1 MATVNF
7 VYRYPYWGFS
17 ETTRFGVQAS
27 TSRQSLNGCYTYPML
42 FNNTV
47 PGCKHLKIKVE
58 VTNTGSGTVLG
69 RAWDFMVRKSN
80 GSWID
85 AETFTLPDDGVYTVD
100 CDINSLDITAFS
112 FVPTSNPG
120 SSRTWECMLT
130 IYDLVLT
137 ESLELQALKTGDFHY
152 GVFCNYYGLEQ
163 ETTEV
168 FVNIGGSLTKATN
181 IFANVDGELKP
192 VSTVHSAH
200 YISESESTL
209 LFEYTP
215 QVSGM
220 YCIREKR
227 LSGDHELRLYS
238 SDFTELSDGYFY
250 YESFELEAGKPY
262 YISVIHYPGETET
275 SESYLQI
282 YKEG

>member
-47 PGCKHLKIKVE
+47 PGCKHLKVKIE

-80 GSWID
+80 GSWVD
-85 AETFTLPDDGVYTVD
+85 AETFTLPEDGIYTVD

-120 SSRTWECMLT
+120 SSRTWESIVT

-137 ESLELQALKTGDFHY
+137 ESLELQELETGNFHY
-152 GVFCNYYGLEQ
+152 GVFYNYYGLEQ
-163 ETTEV
+163 EPTEV
-168 FVNIGGSLTKATN
+168 FVNIGGALTKATN
-181 IFANVDGELKP
+181 ILANVEGELKS
-192 VSTVHSAH
+192 VSKVHSAH
-200 YISESESTL
+200 YVSESESSL
-209 LFEYTP
+209 LFSFTP
-215 QVSGM
+215 ESSGL
-220 YCIREKR
+220 YRIKEKR
-227 LSGDHELRLYS
+227 LSGDHEMRLYT
-238 SDFTELSDGYFY
+238 SDFTEITDSYFY
-250 YESFELEAGKPY
+250 DESFELTAGTLY
-262 YISVIHYPGETET
+262 YILVLHYYNADE

-282 YKEG
+282 FKEE